1 MNLCPLVKLVK
12 TSPSQGGVTG
22 SIPVR
27 VNMIESVTHLVT
39 DLFYLYYKFSKSVKK
54 RFN

>member
-1 MNLCPLVKLVK
+1 MQTLIY
-12 TSPSQGGVTG
+12 QGV

-39 DLFYLYYKFSKSVKK
+39 DFFIYIRQISKSVKK
-54 RFN
+54 RFD